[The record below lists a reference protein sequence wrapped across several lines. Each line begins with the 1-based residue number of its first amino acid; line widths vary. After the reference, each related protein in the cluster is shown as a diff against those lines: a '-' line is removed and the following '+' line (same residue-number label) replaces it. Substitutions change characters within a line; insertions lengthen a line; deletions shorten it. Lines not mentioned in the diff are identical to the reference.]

1 MATLSQPWYDTISI
15 LNQYTQSVYL
25 IVSWVPE
32 EVSLLCCGLLSNKN
46 NSFII
51 YSSSYFHWKL
61 LMGGVILI
69 LLDSLMNFR
78 LEYLYPVVMFIRSVY
93 DSYKYQGFVSDRWML
108 PQWCSIVL

>member
-1 MATLSQPWYDTISI
+1 
-15 LNQYTQSVYL
+15 
-25 IVSWVPE
+25 
-32 EVSLLCCGLLSNKN
+32 
-46 NSFII
+46 
-51 YSSSYFHWKL
+51 
-61 LMGGVILI
+61 MGGVILI